1 MTKPELINMICE
13 LLEIPKINRMIET
26 QITRFVTRH
35 GYDYKD
41 IGRALYYFVEVQG
54 NKPEVEKGIGIVP
67 FVKEEAT
74 AHFEKLKREQQKQE
88 RQGEE
93 VKAELEKERK
103 VFKINPRKREI
114 RNNKINIEDL

>member
-1 MTKPELINMICE
+1 MNKKELRDLICE
-13 LLEIPKINRMIET
+13 LLEIKAVNHMIES
-26 QITRFVTRH
+26 QITRFVTKH

-41 IGRALYYFVEVQG
+41 IGRALYYFVRVQG
-54 NKPEVEKGIGIVP
+54 NKPEVNKGIGIVP

-74 AHFEKLKREQQKQE
+74 AHFEKMKREQQLKE

-93 VKAELEKERK
+93 VKQELNSERK

-114 RNNKINIEDL
+114 KNNKINIEEL

>member
-1 MTKPELINMICE
+1 MTKPELMNLICD
-13 LLEIPKINRMIET
+13 LLKIPKVNRMIET
-26 QITRFVTRH
+26 QITRFVTKH

-67 FVKEEAT
+67 FVKEEST
-74 AHFEKLKREQQKQE
+74 AYFEKLKREQQKQE

-93 VKAELEKERK
+93 VKEELNKERK

-114 RNNKINIEDL
+114 KNNKINIEDL

>member
-1 MTKPELINMICE
+1 MTKPELINMICD
-13 LLEIPKINRMIET
+13 LLGIPKVNRMIET

-41 IGRALYYFVEVQG
+41 IARALYYFVEVQG

-88 RQGEE
+88 RQGQE
-93 VKAELEKERK
+93 VRNELNKERK

-114 RNNKINIEDL
+114 KNNKINIEDL

>member
-1 MTKPELINMICE
+1 MTKPELIKLICE
-13 LLEIPKINRMIET
+13 LLNIPKVNRMIET

-93 VKAELEKERK
+93 VKNELNKERK

-114 RNNKINIEDL
+114 KNNKINIEDL